1 MGQEEEAAKRIK
13 DFAGYQVTNDL
24 LARGG
29 AAKDA
34 TFMHC
39 LPRHKEEVDDE
50 VFYGDKSVVFQ
61 EAENRCVPVML
72 ASLVQLA
79 CELVHLRC
87 SFAHYAGSGPFSR
100 CLTPSSAG
108 GRLRRTRRT
117 ARIAVPAGTK
127 SPLGRRFVCDVCC
140 KFDDTFSLS
149 LRRFLRVSLAQAARC
164 RRVAE
169 SRRTATAPLS
179 FLSLTRYKRSACTGC
194 RLTHPRSRSTRPSV
208 PLSPSTRTSSLAHIA
223 QLSPGRLFDMLAG
236 RARGATISASRPP
249 SLYATDLST
258 SPSSPALSTTSSVD
272 GQRSTRD
279 EGYARDGGGNGS
291 AMQDGRETPYLRPLF
306 AGRTYSESISVEG
319 LISRRQRRRALIVMV
334 RVDPA
339 TVLQRFY

>member
-149 LRRFLRVSLAQAARC
+149 LRRFCASRSLRPRAVDASPSRGEQRLPLSRSSHSHATNAAPARAADSHILAHAVPALLYPSRRRLALRLSHTSLNFRQVVSLTCWRDEREAPLFRLRVRH
-164 RRVAE
+164 
-169 SRRTATAPLS
+169 P
-179 FLSLTRYKRSACTGC
+179 CTQPTC
-194 RLTHPRSRSTRPSV
+194 RL
-208 PLSPSTRTSSLAHIA
+208 
-223 QLSPGRLFDMLAG
+223 
-236 RARGATISASRPP
+236 RPP
-249 SLYATDLST
+249 RL
-258 SPSSPALSTTSSVD
+258 P
-272 GQRSTRD
+272 
-279 EGYARDGGGNGS
+279 
-291 AMQDGRETPYLRPLF
+291 F
-306 AGRTYSESISVEG
+306 
-319 LISRRQRRRALIVMV
+319 RRRA
-334 RVDPA
+334 R
-339 TVLQRFY
+339 